1 MRHGTDPVLGGL
13 LLAAGGSDRLGQPK
27 QLIQLDGEALL
38 RRTVNLLLAQFS
50 DLVVVTGA
58 FAPGVREQLQSPGV
72 RIEHND
78 QWQAGM
84 GGSIAAGMRAV
95 SDDLDG
101 VLIML
106 CDQWRIDNDD
116 LQALVQAWEKEPKTI
131 ASASWGEILGPPV
144 IFPGHLFGRLRQLRG
159 PQGAKS
165 LVEQQSGICQVEIPN
180 AQFDLDTDED
190 LQIMREWSSCHQ
202 EYGAG

>member
-1 MRHGTDPVLGGL
+1 MRGGTDPDLGGL

-27 QLIQLDGEALL
+27 QLIQLAGESLL
-38 RRTVNLLLAQFS
+38 SRTVNLMLAQFS

-58 FAPGVREQLQSPGV
+58 FAPAVRVQLQNPGV

-84 GGSIAAGMRAV
+84 GGSIAVGMRAV

-116 LQALVQAWEKEPKTI
+116 LQALIQSWKKKPETI
-131 ASASWGEILGPPV
+131 ATASWGEILGPPV
-144 IFPGHLFGRLRQLRG
+144 IFPGHLFGRLRQLHG

-180 AQFDLDTDED
+180 AQFDLDTDAD
-190 LQIMREWSSCHQ
+190 LKIMLDWSSRCQ
-202 EYGAG
+202 EYGVS

>member
-1 MRHGTDPVLGGL
+1 MRGGTDPDLGGL

-27 QLIQLDGEALL
+27 QLIQLDGESLL

-58 FAPGVREQLQSPGV
+58 FAPAVREQLQSPGV

-116 LQALVQAWEKEPKTI
+116 LQALIQSWKKEPETI
-131 ASASWGEILGPPV
+131 ATAGWGEILGPPV

-159 PQGAKS
+159 PKGAKS
-165 LVEQQSGICQVEIPN
+165 LVEQQSGICQVEILN

-190 LQIMREWSSCHQ
+190 LQIMREWSSRH
-202 EYGAG
+202 EENHAG

>member
-1 MRHGTDPVLGGL
+1 MRGGTDPDLGGL

-27 QLIQLDGEALL
+27 QLIQLDGESLL

-58 FAPGVREQLQSPGV
+58 FSPAVREQLQSPGV

-106 CDQWRIDNDD
+106 CDQWRIDGND
-116 LQALVQAWEKEPKTI
+116 LQALIQSWNKEPETI

-144 IFPGHLFGRLRQLRG
+144 IFPGHLYGRLRQLRG

-165 LVEQQSGICQVEIPN
+165 LVEQQSGVCQVEIPN

-190 LQIMREWSSCHQ
+190 LQIMREWCSRHQ
-202 EYGAG
+202 ENRAG

>member
-1 MRHGTDPVLGGL
+1 MRAGTDPVLGGL
-13 LLAAGGSDRLGQPK
+13 LLAAGGSERLGRPK
-27 QLIQLDGEALL
+27 QLIELDGESLL
-38 RRTVNLLLAQFS
+38 SRTVNLLLAQFP

-58 FAPGVREQLQSPGV
+58 CAPAVRQQLQSLGVRPGV

-84 GGSIAAGMRAV
+84 GGSIAAGVRAV
-95 SDDLDG
+95 SDNLDG

-116 LQALVQAWEKEPKTI
+116 LQMLIQAWKKEPETI
-131 ASASWGEILGPPV
+131 ATASRGEILGPPV
-144 IFPGHLFGRLRQLRG
+144 IFPHHLFARLSQLRG

-165 LVEQQSGICQVEIPN
+165 LVEQQSRICQVEIPN

-190 LQIMREWSSCHQ
+190 LQIMRDWS
-202 EYGAG
+202 

>member
-1 MRHGTDPVLGGL
+1 MRGGIDPDLGGL
-13 LLAAGGSDRLGQPK
+13 LLAAGGSARLGQPK
-27 QLIQLDGEALL
+27 QLIQLAGESLL
-38 RRTVNLLLAQFS
+38 SRTVNLLLAQFS

-58 FAPGVREQLQSPGV
+58 FAPGVRQQLPSPGV
-72 RIEHND
+72 RIEHNE

-106 CDQWRIDNDD
+106 CDQWRIDDDD
-116 LQALVQAWEKEPKTI
+116 LQALIQSWKKEPETI
-131 ASASWGEILGPPV
+131 ATASWGEILGPPV

-190 LQIMREWSSCHQ
+190 LQIMREWSSRHQ
-202 EYGAG
+202 ENRAG